1 MTTRDKLTFVHAMAR
16 STRATVRQCEALMR
30 YAGTLARIPAK
41 GGCNCDDGQPFHN
54 VDCPAHR
61 RDRIRRKVTELCRD
75 ISLQERCE
83 GQVDPK
89 AIVSPLFAGPVL
101 NIRTPGGDEICVPS

>member
-16 STRATVRQCEALMR
+16 STRATVRQCEALLR
-30 YAGTLARIPAK
+30 YATALKNIETWAAIEP
-41 GGCNCDDGQPFHN
+41 HN
-54 VDCPAHR
+54 AEAYRVK

-101 NIRTPGGDEICVPS
+101 NIRTPGGEEIVCPS